1 LINYDGQKG
10 LTVKMTYEQDLK
22 KVKEL
27 EPAMRGGAFPPKGN
41 RIYKSADRRE
51 SELAWLRN
59 SRGRCDHK

>member
-1 LINYDGQKG
+1 
-10 LTVKMTYEQDLK
+10 MTYEQDLK